1 MPTQAPLPLDINP
14 AQSFDSYHSGT
25 NSEVTETLRQCA
37 EGKGEQFI
45 FLWGEPG
52 MGKTHLLHAC
62 CQSASQHQIT
72 SRYLP
77 LNEFIT
83 LNPSAAENLDQH
95 QLICLDDIESISKQ
109 NQWEQTL
116 FHIFNQVREKG
127 NRLVITSRHPPTRTP
142 IQLPDLANR
151 LAWGLPLQLRP
162 FSDTDKLAA
171 VTLRAKNLGMEITP
185 KVGKFLMNHYSRD
198 LPSLWRLLEELEHAT
213 LVAQRKV
220 TVPFLRDYLKSR
232 VGI

>member
-14 AQSFDSYHSGT
+14 AQNFDTYHSGT

-95 QLICLDDIESISKQ
+95 QLI
-109 NQWEQTL
+109 
-116 FHIFNQVREKG
+116 
-127 NRLVITSRHPPTRTP
+127 
-142 IQLPDLANR
+142 
-151 LAWGLPLQLRP
+151 
-162 FSDTDKLAA
+162 
-171 VTLRAKNLGMEITP
+171 
-185 KVGKFLMNHYSRD
+185 
-198 LPSLWRLLEELEHAT
+198 
-213 LVAQRKV
+213 
-220 TVPFLRDYLKSR
+220 
-232 VGI
+232 